1 MFFKPWF
8 QFIISKFLGITGF
21 FWRVG
26 PCGGGGGRGGQAS
39 VIAFDHVS
47 GDEFS
52 VFRKFFPSRGLWCF
66 HCRLDGFQ
74 IMLLALH
81 AVTIKSVPFSLKNLI
96 NALLV
101 VWKRGPS
108 KSSLVKIHIGLILRS
123 CCLRNGLKLL
133 FFKRSF
139 RSSNLAI
146 ASALPCFGDLVAAWF
161 EPGYNLRIYFCL
173 GFIFLLFSKS
183 WRIYFSS
190 YINWRNEL
198 MFWSNNKCMI
208 RKKDSLL
215 HAY

>member
-1 MFFKPWF
+1 
-8 QFIISKFLGITGF
+8 
-21 FWRVG
+21 
-26 PCGGGGGRGGQAS
+26 
-39 VIAFDHVS
+39 
-47 GDEFS
+47 
-52 VFRKFFPSRGLWCF
+52 
-66 HCRLDGFQ
+66 
-74 IMLLALH
+74 MLLALH